1 MSPQL
6 SLQKVKTALLD
17 ILLPLRCVGCGKE
30 GSLICPY
37 CSESL
42 PRVKLPLCLHCG
54 TTVNEGNLCPACLNH
69 PLAINGIRSAFMFQ
83 GVMRQPVLQFKY
95 RQLKVMAAPLAQLLA
110 EYLHSHPMIG
120 EVLVPVPLHPKRF
133 RQRGYNQ
140 ASLLAKELSKIIGL
154 PVEEDALIRVQ
165 DVAPQAR
172 TKSAAERRQNVR
184 HAFACNK
191 NMAGKQ
197 ILLIDDVCTTGA
209 TLDACA
215 IALKTTGASSVWG
228 LTAARET

>member
-1 MSPQL
+1 
-6 SLQKVKTALLD
+6 
-17 ILLPLRCVGCGKE
+17 
-30 GSLICPY
+30 
-37 CSESL
+37 
-42 PRVKLPLCLHCG
+42 
-54 TTVNEGNLCPACLNH
+54 
-69 PLAINGIRSAFMFQ
+69 
-83 GVMRQPVLQFKY
+83 
-95 RQLKVMAAPLAQLLA
+95 MAAPLAQLLA

-120 EVLVPVPLHPKRF
+120 EVLVPVPLHPKRL

-154 PVEEDALIRVQ
+154 PVEEDALLRVQ
-165 DVAPQAR
+165 DVVPQAR

-191 NMAGKQ
+191 NMEGKQ

-215 IALKTTGASSVWG
+215 IALKTAGASSVWG
-228 LTAARET
+228 LTAARES